1 MAAEGV
7 VGVAVGCGI
16 VVVAGCCGDCA
27 VVVLGIVVVG
37 ELEESPPWSEP
48 SGIVSVAVGGSGSVI
63 ICGVGSSSPVSSP
76 VARGSQGVPLKC
88 SSIVALNCSEG
99 GSRRSERVFTTPVE
113 TPIKFSSLSVSRP
126 NHSPCCQAGV
136 ALCRSRPGVRNST
149 VSEKLQ
155 MVEL

>member
-1 MAAEGV
+1 VAAEGV

-48 SGIVSVAVGGSGSVI
+48 SGIVSVAVGGSLRVI

-88 SSIVALNCSEG
+88 SRIVALNCL
-99 GSRRSERVFTTPVE
+99 VPV
-113 TPIKFSSLSVSRP
+113 V
-126 NHSPCCQAGV
+126 GV
-136 ALCRSRPGVRNST
+136 GLVLLESG
-149 VSEKLQ
+149 
-155 MVEL
+155 